1 MMTFSYLSSSLTVT
15 KTYMMMVGWS
25 MYEMSVQNRSQ
36 AALAICSISDDDGAA
51 V

>member
-1 MMTFSYLSSSLTVT
+1 MVHHQAGVSRSWE
-15 KTYMMMVGWS
+15 TYMMMVGWS